1 RVAFLVD
8 QERRGARDDDL
19 ENGFPDA
26 QQVVEDPLELLDAAA
41 DARRAYDAAH
51 AIARRELLERLA
63 PDLPVSARH
72 QTRSPPGARIVRH
85 QHEETAGQAH
95 IGRERR
101 ALRAALLLLDL
112 DDDFL
117 VLAQNVLDLDLLA
130 RLGLFDEILGRDLL
144 QGQK

>member
-1 RVAFLVD
+1 
-8 QERRGARDDDL
+8 
-19 ENGFPDA
+19 
-26 QQVVEDPLELLDAAA
+26 
-41 DARRAYDAAH
+41 
-51 AIARRELLERLA
+51 
-63 PDLPVSARH
+63 
-72 QTRSPPGARIVRH
+72 VRH

-144 QGQK
+144 QGQKAVALSTVIDETGFEARLDARDAPFVDVRFALFSGRYLYIKIV